1 MLNLY
6 SLCTEYRKE
15 VAVTLNQAVIKR
27 IEEICEETDRSVCDI
42 CLSAG
47 LTPST
52 VYELLYGRTKQPGII
67 TTKLFCEG
75 AGNKIK
81 EFFDRD
87 YFDDLED

>member
-1 MLNLY
+1 M
-6 SLCTEYRKE
+6 
-15 VAVTLNQAVIKR
+15 TLNQAVIKR
-27 IEEICEETDRSVCDI
+27 IEEICEETGRSVCDI

-75 AGNKIK
+75 AGIKIK

>member
-1 MLNLY
+1 M
-6 SLCTEYRKE
+6 EYRKE
-15 VAVTLNQAVIKR
+15 VAMTLNQAVIKR

-67 TTKLFCEG
+67 TIKLSCEG
-75 AGNKIK
+75 ARNKIK

-87 YFDDLED
+87 YFDDSED